1 MQERRFRTTIAA
13 AALAGVVLRVVYVL
27 GAVRGRITLGGDS
40 QTYHWLADGL
50 AAGRGYI
57 RASDYVFHGEVIPT
71 AEFPPAYPM
80 LLALQDLLGIDAPVG
95 QRIVGTLIGGVTIVV
110 IGLLGAAVA
119 GRVVGAVAAWLAAL
133 YPQLVVFDGSLLSE
147 GFYALLIATTLL
159 AIVRFRTDA
168 DRRWLIV
175 ASATIGLAVM
185 TRSEAVLLIPFL
197 VVPATRVVGDRRAW
211 ARLVLVGGAG
221 TLLLVGVWT
230 TRNAVSLG
238 HFLPFTNNSGTL
250 LAGANCD
257 ATYGG
262 PQIGSWRFDCVT
274 AVYPSGLDETDAA
287 ADLRSTGIDYA
298 LDHAGEVPGVM
309 AVRVARTFG
318 AWDIRTNLFL
328 ESLEG
333 RDYDWLWAAWYAWLV
348 VAALAVVGVV
358 ARRRAGAEVWPLLVP
373 VAIVATMSMISY
385 GNQRFRMM
393 AEPGLVVLAA
403 VGAMALVT
411 HVRRRASGEGQTQA
425 PVGSS

>member
-1 MQERRFRTTIAA
+1 MHARRFWTTTAA
-13 AALAGVVLRVVYVL
+13 AAIVGVALRMAYVL
-27 GAVRGRITLGGDS
+27 GAVRDRIVLDGDS
-40 QTYHWLADGL
+40 RTYHWLADGL
-50 AAGRGYI
+50 ANGRGYI

-80 LLALQDLLGIDAPVG
+80 LLAVLDLVGIDAPIG
-95 QRIVGTLIGGVTIVV
+95 QRLVGTLIGGVTIVV
-110 IGLLGAAVA
+110 IALLGAAVA
-119 GRVVGAVAAWLAAL
+119 GRVVGAVAAWIAAL

-159 AIVRFRTDA
+159 AIVRFRADA
-168 DRRWLIV
+168 DRRWLLLASV
-175 ASATIGLAVM
+175 AIGLAVM
-185 TRSEAVLLIPFL
+185 TRSEAVLLLPFL
-197 VVPATRVVGDRRAW
+197 VVPATRVIGDRRAW
-211 ARLVLVGGAG
+211 ARLVLVGAAG
-221 TLLLVGVWT
+221 TMVLVGAWT
-230 TRNAVSLG
+230 TRNAITLG
-238 HFLPFTNNSGTL
+238 HFLPLTNNSGTL

-257 ATYGG
+257 AVYSG
-262 PQIGSWRFDCVT
+262 PQLGSWRFDCVT

-287 ADLRSTGIDYA
+287 TDLRSTGIDYA
-298 LDHAGEVPGVM
+298 LDHAGEVPKVI

-333 RDYDWLWAAWYAWLV
+333 RHYDWLWAAWYAWLV
-348 VAALAVVGVV
+348 VAGLAVAGVV
-358 ARRRAGAEVWPLLVP
+358 ARRHTGRDVWPLLVP
-373 VAIVATMSMISY
+373 VAIVALMSMVSY

-403 VGAMALVT
+403 VGVVALAA
-411 HVRRRASGEGQTQA
+411 HIRRRPPVEDQTQA